1 MSFGVYSG
9 FLLHCET
16 GNKANFASKDTSI
29 HMKGFVPTPSE
40 LVDLMVDKLLR
51 VHEPTSATTL
61 LDPGCGE
68 GEFIAGVLRWCEANG
83 RPVPR
88 IVGVEQHAGRAAIAR
103 RRFAGSGQVEIETAD
118 FLRPS
123 ERRFDLVIGN
133 PPYVSLGNLS
143 VEERASYRA
152 HYQTARG
159 RFDLYM
165 LFFEQALRL
174 LRPSGRL
181 VFVTPEK
188 FTYVDAAN
196 SLRQLLLERTVEELH
211 YVDEATFQGLV
222 TYPIVTTIG
231 PSRRG
236 ASTTV
241 IARGGNTSA
250 IRLRDARSW
259 QAVLRGES
267 FAAARATLADVCVRV
282 SCGIATGADA
292 AFVVRD
298 AELERDLRSFS
309 HPTISGRQLSRT
321 GPLATRSRILIP
333 YDRDGRLLPEAS
345 LGALGRYL
353 RTPARKS
360 LLVART
366 CAARKPWYSYHD
378 NAPLNE
384 ILRPKI
390 LCKDI
395 SPTPFFVA
403 DKVGK
408 IVPRH
413 STYYMVPRDPAQLAD
428 LLEYLN
434 STEATRWLL
443 AHCQRAANGFVRL
456 QSGVLKRL
464 PIPDSLA
471 NPRLLTR
478 QLEIDEVAALA

>member
-1 MSFGVYSG
+1 
-9 FLLHCET
+9 
-16 GNKANFASKDTSI
+16 
-29 HMKGFVPTPSE
+29 MKGFVPTPRE
-40 LVDLMVDKLLR
+40 LVDLMVDKLFR
-51 VHEPTSATTL
+51 VQRPSADTTL

-83 RPVPR
+83 RPVPH
-88 IVGVEQHAGRAAIAR
+88 ILGVEQHPGRAAIAR
-103 RRFAGSGQVEIETAD
+103 RRFAACNQIQIKAGD

-123 ERRFDLVIGN
+123 EQRFDWVIGN

-143 VEERASYRA
+143 VGERESYRA
-152 HYQTARG
+152 RFQTARG

-196 SLRQLLLERTVEELH
+196 GLRRLLLERSVEELH
-211 YVDEATFQGLV
+211 YIREATFEGFV

-231 PSRRG
+231 PYQRMSPT
-236 ASTTV
+236 AV
-241 IARGGNTSA
+241 IARDGKVSTIS
-250 IRLRDARSW
+250 LRDARSW
-259 QAVLRGES
+259 QPVLRGES
-267 FAAARATLADVCVRV
+267 FATARATLRDVCLRV

-298 AELERDLRSFS
+298 TNLESDLRSFS

-321 GPLATRSRILIP
+321 GPLSTHSRILIP
-333 YDRDGRLLPEAS
+333 YDRDGRLLPES
-345 LGALGRYL
+345 QLGALGRFL
-353 RTPARKS
+353 RAPARKS
-360 LLVART
+360 LLAART

-403 DKVGK
+403 DRSGE

-413 STYYMVPRDPAQLAD
+413 STYYIVPKDPAQLAD

-434 STEATRWLL
+434 SSEASRWLL
-443 AHCQRAANGFVRL
+443 AHCQRAANGFLRL

-464 PIPDSLA
+464 PVPDSIA
-471 NPRLLTR
+471 SPHWPAR
-478 QLEIDEVAALA
+478 QLEIDEIAALA

>member
-1 MSFGVYSG
+1 
-9 FLLHCET
+9 
-16 GNKANFASKDTSI
+16 
-29 HMKGFVPTPSE
+29 MKGFVPTPRE
-40 LVDLMVDKLLR
+40 LVDLMVGKLLR
-51 VHEPTSATTL
+51 VQGPSADTTL

-68 GEFIAGVLRWCEANG
+68 GEFIAGLLRWCEANR

-88 IVGVEQHAGRAAIAR
+88 ILGVEQHPGRAAIAR
-103 RRFAGSGQVEIETAD
+103 RRFADCERVEIKTGD

-143 VEERASYRA
+143 VGERESYRA
-152 HYQTARG
+152 RYQAARG

-174 LRPSGRL
+174 LLPSGRL

-196 SLRQLLLERTVEELH
+196 GLRRLLLERTVEELH
-211 YVDEATFQGLV
+211 YLDEATFEGFV

-231 PSRRG
+231 PYKRG
-236 ASTTV
+236 ASTSV
-241 IARGGNTSA
+241 IARAGNASS
-250 IRLRDARSW
+250 IKLRDARSW
-259 QAVLRGES
+259 QPVLRGES
-267 FAAARATLADVCVRV
+267 FAATRATLADVCLRV

-292 AFVVRD
+292 AFVVHD
-298 AELERDLRSFS
+298 TDLERDLRSFS

-321 GPLATRSRILIP
+321 GPLATHSRILIP
-333 YDRDGRLLPEAS
+333 YDRDGRLLPES
-345 LGALGRYL
+345 RLGALGRYL

-360 LLVART
+360 LLIART
-366 CAARKPWYSYHD
+366 CATRKPWYSYHD

-395 SPTPFFVA
+395 SSMPFFVA
-403 DKVGK
+403 DKGGK

-413 STYYMVPRDPAQLAD
+413 STYYMVPKDPAQLAD
-428 LLEYLN
+428 LLEYVN
-434 STEATRWLL
+434 SNEATRWLL
-443 AHCQRAANGFVRL
+443 AHCQRAANGFLRL

-464 PIPDSLA
+464 PVPDSLA
-471 NPRLLTR
+471 SPHRTVR
-478 QLEIDEVAALA
+478 QLEIDEIAALA